1 MAVTPPD
8 YRRAGREAMAVSA
21 SASGTS
27 GVTTRDPRLDFYRGI
42 AMFIILFAH
51 TPGNFFTS
59 WIPARWGFSDATE
72 IFVFCSGMASAIAF
86 GRTYDRAGWRL
97 GTARVGYRV
106 WQVYWAHIGMFFFI
120 AMMLAFWDSFGIF
133 EKRYIGTLNLIP
145 FFDGVTRA
153 GELVSTTAD
162 QMVGIFTLTY
172 VPNYFDILP
181 MYMVILVMMP
191 VVMALS
197 RVNIY
202 LMFAVIATV
211 WLFAQGTIL
220 DMLGAGHLAINF
232 PAEPWSGREWFFN
245 PFGWQLVF
253 FTGFAF
259 MRGWIPAP
267 PVKLWLIAVAALI
280 VLANIP
286 LSNIGVR
293 AVSREWF
300 GLAFEGNPVIEW
312 RVANKA
318 WITKSDFGIL
328 RYIHFLALAYLAWV
342 AAGVGGHR
350 LIATGRGLA
359 ARAWDGL
366 VSVIMKVGQQS
377 LAVFVFSMVF
387 ARVLGFA
394 YDQIGRTT
402 FSVTIGNLIGCAA
415 LIGVAYFVGYIKKQP
430 WKTSPKARPA

>member
-1 MAVTPPD
+1 MTLTD
-8 YRRAGREAMAVSA
+8 NA
-21 SASGTS
+21 SKAAPLTQGATGTS
-27 GVTTRDPRLDFYRGI
+27 GATIRDPRLDFYRGI

-86 GRTYDRAGWRL
+86 GRTFDRAGWTL

-133 EKRYIGTLNLIP
+133 EKRYIGTLNLVP
-145 FFDGVTRA
+145 FFDGVTRG

-162 QMVGIFTLTY
+162 QLVGIFTLTY

-191 VVMALS
+191 AVMALA
-197 RVNIY
+197 RINLY
-202 LMFAVIATV
+202 LMFTVIAVV
-211 WLFAQGTIL
+211 WLFAQEGVLEIF
-220 DMLGAGHLAINF
+220 GAGDMTINF
-232 PAEPWSGREWFFN
+232 PAEPWSAREWFFN

-267 PVKLWLIAVAALI
+267 PVKWWLIALALI
-280 VLANIP
+280 VVLANIP

-293 AVSREWF
+293 AVNREWF
-300 GLAFEGNPVIEW
+300 GLVMEGNPVVEW
-312 RVANKA
+312 RVANKP
-318 WITKSDFGIL
+318 WISKSDFGL
-328 RYIHFLALAYLAWV
+328 FRYIHFLSLAYLAWV

-350 LIATGRGLA
+350 LIASGTGWLSRLWGGIVA
-359 ARAWDGL
+359 
-366 VSVIMKVGQQS
+366 VIMKVGQQS
-377 LAVFVFSMVF
+377 LAVFLFSMVL

-394 YDQIGRTT
+394 YDQIERSTAVVTT
-402 FSVTIGNLIGCAA
+402 GNLIGCAA
-415 LIGVAYFVGYIKKQP
+415 LICVAYFVAYIKGQP
-430 WKTSPKARPA
+430 WRVKPR